1 MSKRTLFIEEKQGY
15 FITTLE
21 QCYKV
26 LETLANQKFEGLY
39 TTSLDCNSKYT
50 LDVILTATD
59 NSSYI
64 SYDLGLTLYK
74 KENGVAQHSL
84 RLALDYPKGT
94 LGNSVEPIYTGYST
108 PCFRGKPK
116 TEQATSF
123 KRTWLSPKGIY
134 YLVVDGIPKEE
145 LLSAYFEGTNALTD
159 FMTKVVTKAQ
169 YPHLKVEGLEDD

>member
-15 FITTLE
+15 LITQLE
-21 QCYKV
+21 RYYKN
-26 LETLANQKFEGLY
+26 LETLTGLKFEGLY

-108 PCFRGKPK
+108 PCFRVKPK

-145 LLSAYFEGTNALTD
+145 LLSAYFDGAVPLTD
-159 FMTKVVTKAQ
+159 FINRVLTKVK
-169 YPHLKVEGLEDD
+169 YPHSNVAGLN

>member
-15 FITTLE
+15 LITQLE
-21 QCYKV
+21 RYYKN
-26 LETLANQKFEGLY
+26 LETLAGLKFEGLY

-84 RLALDYPKGT
+84 RLALDNPKMFRG
-94 LGNSVEPIYTGYST
+94 VVYHGYST
-108 PCFRGKPK
+108 PCFRGKLQTNQTVQFMCDYLELVDSRK
-116 TEQATSF
+116 LVA
-123 KRTWLSPKGIY
+123 KGIH
-134 YLVVDGIPKEE
+134 KED
-145 LLSAYFEGTNALTD
+145 LLSAYFDGAVPLTD
-159 FMTKVVTKAQ
+159 FINRVLTKVKH
-169 YPHLKVEGLEDD
+169 PHSNVAGLN

>member
-15 FITTLE
+15 LITQLE
-21 QCYKV
+21 RYYKN
-26 LETLANQKFEGLY
+26 LETLAGLKFEGLY

-108 PCFRGKPK
+108 PYFRGNLQ
-116 TEQATSF
+116 TNQLVQFMCDYSD
-123 KRTWLSPKGIY
+123 LSDSRKLVIKGIH
-134 YLVVDGIPKEE
+134 KEDV
-145 LLSAYFEGTNALTD
+145 LSAYFDGATSVTD
-159 FMTKVVTKAQ
+159 FMNSVKTQVKFP
-169 YPHLKVEGLEDD
+169 YLKVEGLN